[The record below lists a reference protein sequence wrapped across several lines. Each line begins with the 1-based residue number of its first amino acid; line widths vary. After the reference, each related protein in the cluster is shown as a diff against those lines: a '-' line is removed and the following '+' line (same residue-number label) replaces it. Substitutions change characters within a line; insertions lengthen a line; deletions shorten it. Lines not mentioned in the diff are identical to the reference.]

1 MDIIGLPS
9 KRQYTVSRSANFQGM
24 MACAGVIPPE
34 FRIRQLLGNR
44 YLSNK
49 WFQTKLDRE
58 TKSGHFSGP
67 HIKAASDAIK
77 WMGLEKFVGNVEEK
91 FKFTYV
97 GRCNDEVESELCDC
111 GCELVETTD
120 HLLFECPK
128 YDHLRLGWRWTHYRD
143 PEKRYLWVASKLNE
157 MRSFLTKTKRF
168 DDKSSFKK
176 KD

>member
-1 MDIIGLPS
+1 MTTSMVLGRLPL
-9 KRQYTVSRSANFQGM
+9 NG
-24 MACAGVIPPE
+24 
-34 FRIRQLLGNR
+34 
-44 YLSNK
+44 
-49 WFQTKLDRE
+49 
-58 TKSGHFSGP
+58 
-67 HIKAASDAIK
+67 
-77 WMGLEKFVGNVEEK
+77 
-91 FKFTYV
+91 TYV